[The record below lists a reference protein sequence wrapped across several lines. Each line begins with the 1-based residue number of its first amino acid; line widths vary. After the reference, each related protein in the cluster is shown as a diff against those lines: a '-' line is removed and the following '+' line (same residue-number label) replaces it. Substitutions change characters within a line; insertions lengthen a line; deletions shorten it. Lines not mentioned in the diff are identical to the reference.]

1 MVRIQAVLVPTDWY
15 GKVCTYAVKMSLGC
29 ILYSV
34 VVSRKV
40 ENVAYDVRV
49 QIEIRYVSDALLQNG
64 NIMKGEIPCPKSS
77 LKLNSSF
84 VK

>member
-1 MVRIQAVLVPTDWY
+1 MVVRIQAVLVPTDWY

-49 QIEIRYVSDALLQNG
+49 QIEIRYVSDALMQIAKWKHHEKG
-64 NIMKGEIPCPKSS
+64 NPLSKKQSKA
-77 LKLNSSF
+77 KL
-84 VK
+84 